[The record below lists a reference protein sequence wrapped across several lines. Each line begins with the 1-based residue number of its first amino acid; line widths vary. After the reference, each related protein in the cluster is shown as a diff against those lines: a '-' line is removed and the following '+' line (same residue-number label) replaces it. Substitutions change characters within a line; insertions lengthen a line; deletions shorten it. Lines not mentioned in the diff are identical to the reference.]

1 VVLPARFYSFKFSNR
16 KGTEIDLPRVEIYDT
31 TLRDGTQGEGISL
44 SAKDKV
50 RIALKLDELGFQY
63 IEGGWPGS
71 NPKDLRFFELIREH
85 QLKNARICAFGSTR
99 KSGTPADQDENLLQ
113 IVRSKVPVATIFGKT
128 WDFHVLH
135 ALMTTL
141 EDNLNMIEE
150 SVAYLKQQGMEV
162 FYDAEHFFDGF
173 VANQEYALSTLQAAK
188 RGGAAR
194 IVLCDTNGGHLPNE
208 IFEMVTAVK
217 QVIDLP
223 LGIHCHNDSELAVAN
238 SVTAVQ
244 AGVIQV
250 QGTINGYGER
260 CGNANL
266 CSIIPN
272 LAFKCHLPSLP
283 EESLAELTEL
293 SRFVSELANM
303 HPMNNQPFVG
313 ASAFAHK
320 AGVHV
325 NALLKNPQTYEHIE
339 PEKVG
344 NRRRVLVSE
353 LSGLS
358 NLVYKYQESDLGLGL
373 GLEKEDNRKLLDELK
388 ELENKGYQFEGAEGS
403 FELRVRKTY
412 YGFQEPFTLESLKV
426 LIELRNGTVYSEA
439 IIKINVNGKV
449 VHTAAEGNGPVN
461 ALDNALR
468 KALEGFYPE
477 ISSFQLNDYKV
488 RVLDE
493 KDGTGAVVRVLVE
506 SGDGHNSWGTVGVSP
521 NIIEASWEALVDSIA
536 YGLLRLE
543 NKEELVTD
551 QLLAGVISK

>member
-1 VVLPARFYSFKFSNR
+1 M
-16 KGTEIDLPRVEIYDT
+16 PRVEIYDT

-50 RIALKLDELGFQY
+50 KIALKLDELGFHY

-99 KSGTPADQDENLLQ
+99 KSGTTADQDENLQQ
-113 IVRSKVPVATIFGKT
+113 IVRSKAPVATIFGKT
-128 WDFHVLH
+128 WDFHVIH

-173 VANQEYALSTLQAAK
+173 VANREYALATLQAAK
-188 RGGAAR
+188 KGGAAR
-194 IVLCDTNGGHLPNE
+194 IILCDTNGGHLPNE
-208 IFEMVTAVK
+208 IFDMASAVK
-217 QVIDLP
+217 QVIDDVP
-223 LGIHCHNDSELAVAN
+223 LGVHCHNDSELAVAN
-238 SVTAVQ
+238 SIAAVQ

-250 QGTINGYGER
+250 QGTVNGYGER

-266 CSIIPN
+266 ISIIPN
-272 LAFKCHLPSLP
+272 LAFKCHIPSLP
-283 EESLAELTEL
+283 EESLAELTDL

-303 HPMNNQPFVG
+303 HPMNNQPYVG
-313 ASAFAHK
+313 GSAFAHK

-325 NALLKNPQTYEHIE
+325 NALLKNPQTYEHLE

-388 ELENKGYQFEGAEGS
+388 ELENRGYQFEGAEGS
-403 FELRVRKTY
+403 FELRVRKAF
-412 YGFQEPFTLESLKV
+412 YGYREPFTLESLKV
-426 LIELRNGTVYSEA
+426 LIELREGTVYSEA
-439 IIKINVNGKV
+439 IIKIKVNGQV
-449 VHTAAEGNGPVN
+449 MHTAAEGNGPVN

-477 ISSFQLNDYKV
+477 ISSFQLTDYKV

-506 SGDGHNSWGTVGVSP
+506 SGDGHCSWGTVGVSP

-543 NKEELVTD
+543 NKDELATD
-551 QLLAGVISK
+551 RIINGIIRNKC

>member
-1 VVLPARFYSFKFSNR
+1 M
-16 KGTEIDLPRVEIYDT
+16 PRVEIYDT

-50 RIALKLDELGFQY
+50 KIALRLDELGFHY

-99 KSGTPADQDENLLQ
+99 KSGVAADQDENLLQ

-135 ALMTTL
+135 ALQTTL
-141 EDNLNMIEE
+141 EDNINMIED
-150 SVAYLKQQGMEV
+150 SVDYLKKQGMEV

-173 VANQEYALSTLQAAK
+173 VANREYALATLQAAQ

-194 IVLCDTNGGHLPNE
+194 IILCDTNGGHLPNE
-208 IFEMVTAVK
+208 IFEMVSAVT
-217 QVIDLP
+217 QVIDVP
-223 LGIHCHNDSELAVAN
+223 LGVHCHNDGELAVAN
-238 SVTAVQ
+238 SIAAVQ

-272 LAFKCHLPSLP
+272 LAFKCQVPSLP

-303 HPMNNQPFVG
+303 HPMNNQPYVG
-313 ASAFAHK
+313 GSAFAHK

-358 NLVYKYQESDLGLGL
+358 NLVYKYQEFDLGLGL
-373 GLEKEDNRKLLDELK
+373 DKEDNRKLLDELK
-388 ELENKGYQFEGAEGS
+388 ELENQGYQFEGAEGS
-403 FELRVRKTY
+403 FELRVRKAF
-412 YGFQEPFTLESLKV
+412 YGYQETFALESLKV
-426 LIELRNGTVYSEA
+426 LIEVRDGTVYSEA
-439 IIKINVNGKV
+439 IIKINVNGEV

-477 ISSFQLNDYKV
+477 ISGFQLNDYKV

-506 SGDGHNSWGTVGVSP
+506 SGDGHCSWGTVGVSP
-521 NIIEASWEALVDSIA
+521 NIIEASCEALVDSIA

-543 NKEELVTD
+543 NKDELDTNKIIT
-551 QLLAGVISK
+551 GFIRGKC

>member
-1 VVLPARFYSFKFSNR
+1 
-16 KGTEIDLPRVEIYDT
+16 
-31 TLRDGTQGEGISL
+31 
-44 SAKDKV
+44 
-50 RIALKLDELGFQY
+50 
-63 IEGGWPGS
+63 
-71 NPKDLRFFELIREH
+71 
-85 QLKNARICAFGSTR
+85 
-99 KSGTPADQDENLLQ
+99 
-113 IVRSKVPVATIFGKT
+113 
-128 WDFHVLH
+128 
-135 ALMTTL
+135 
-141 EDNLNMIEE
+141 
-150 SVAYLKQQGMEV
+150 
-162 FYDAEHFFDGF
+162 
-173 VANQEYALSTLQAAK
+173 
-188 RGGAAR
+188 
-194 IVLCDTNGGHLPNE
+194 
-208 IFEMVTAVK
+208 
-217 QVIDLP
+217 
-223 LGIHCHNDSELAVAN
+223 
-238 SVTAVQ
+238 VQ

-266 CSIIPN
+266 CSVIPN
-272 LAFKCHLPSLP
+272 LAFKCHIPSLP
-283 EESLAELTEL
+283 EESLAELTDL

-313 ASAFAHK
+313 GSAFAHK

-358 NLVYKYQESDLGLGL
+358 NLVYKYQQSDLGLGL

-403 FELRVRKTY
+403 FELRVRKAF
-412 YGFQEPFTLESLKV
+412 YGYQEPFTLDSLKV

-477 ISSFQLNDYKV
+477 ISGFQLNDYKV

-493 KDGTGAVVRVLVE
+493 KDGTGAAVRVLVE
-506 SGDGHNSWGTVGVSP
+506 SGDGHSSWGTVGVSP

-536 YGLLRLE
+536 YGLMRLE
-543 NKEELVTD
+543 NKDELVTD
-551 QLLAGVISK
+551 QIIAGVIRNKG